1 MNRMIVRVII
11 LVLCF
16 VIIGTAYFLL
26 LAGYRQESQKTVLH
40 FSPLKPG
47 RTDCVR
53 VTANIASLD
62 PVKGELVLRMQFE
75 PQDDLL
81 DKDDVLINAVTVY
94 TNSAAGKS
102 ETTFKK
108 GESMQP
114 LDVNMALQGDSSQFP
129 WDRYT
134 GLLWVCIA
142 SQKEIV
148 GKSPSW
154 SAVPFSLD
162 LKPGITGFK
171 IETSEIKQ
179 KDRGFSTAEI
189 AFKVERSRSSFGFSV
204 FIMVLIGLL
213 TLAAFLV
220 GFAVI
225 TGGRKIDMSMLGWL
239 AGMLF
244 ALVPLRNAMPGAPP
258 IGCLADYMSFF
269 WAEAIIAATLIAV
282 ALTWVL
288 RKHSPGGIEKA

>member
-1 MNRMIVRVII
+1 MNRRIVQVLI
-11 LVLCF
+11 LVMCF
-16 VIIGTAYFLL
+16 GIIGTAYFLL
-26 LAGYRQESQKTVLH
+26 LSGYQQESQKTVLH

-47 RTDCVR
+47 EADYVR
-53 VTANIASLD
+53 VTAKIASLD
-62 PVKGELVLRMQFE
+62 PVRGELVLRMQFE
-75 PQDDLL
+75 PQGALL
-81 DKDDVLINAVTVY
+81 DKDDVLISAVIVY

-142 SQKEIV
+142 SQKERDR
-148 GKSPSW
+148 KSTSW

-171 IETSEIKQ
+171 IGTNEIKQ

-189 AFKVERSRSSFGFSV
+189 AFDVERSRSSLGFAV

-213 TLAAFLV
+213 TLAAFLA

-225 TGGRKIDMSMLGWL
+225 VGGRKIEMSMLGWL
-239 AGMLF
+239 GGMLF

-269 WAEAIIAATLIAV
+269 WAEAITAATLIAI

-288 RKHSPGGIEKA
+288 RKNS

>member
-1 MNRMIVRVII
+1 MNRRIVQVII
-11 LVLCF
+11 LLLCF
-16 VIIGTAYFLL
+16 CIIGTAYFLL
-26 LAGYRQESQKTVLH
+26 LAGYHQESQKTVLH
-40 FSPLKPG
+40 FLPLQPG
-47 RTDCVR
+47 RVDFVR

-62 PVKGELVLRMQFE
+62 PVKGELLLRMQFE
-75 PQDDLL
+75 PQGKLL

-102 ETTFKK
+102 EITFKK

-114 LDVNMALQGDSSQFP
+114 LDVNMSLQGDSSQFP

-134 GLLWVCIA
+134 GLLWICIA
-142 SQKEIV
+142 SQKKIN

-171 IETSEIKQ
+171 IETNEVKQ

-189 AFKVERSRSSFGFSV
+189 AFTVERSRSSFGFTV

-213 TLAAFLV
+213 TMAAFLA

-225 TGGRKIDMSMLGWL
+225 VGGRKIEMSMLGWL

-244 ALVPLRNAMPGAPP
+244 ALLPLRNAMPGAPP

-269 WAEAIIAATLIAV
+269 WAEAIIAAVLIAV

-288 RKHSPGGIEKA
+288 RKHS